1 MPISQLTPQEAIDAY
16 IEKQIEQWKKALI
29 RLLGWVGEECRN
41 AAITSHRYQNQTGN
55 LESSTGY
62 VIVDNGHIVKTGG
75 FNAIFEGSKGASEGK
90 SYAKSLVSLYPTG
103 ICLIVVA
110 GKNYASY
117 VSDRGLDVLDSA
129 ELTARQLIPEML
141 KQLNI

>member
-1 MPISQLTPQEAIDAY
+1 MSITQLTPQEAIDAY
-16 IEKQIEQWKKALI
+16 IEEQIERWRKALI
-29 RLLGWVGEECRN
+29 RLLGWVGEEARN

-75 FNAIFEGSKGASEGK
+75 FNAIFEGKKGASEGK
-90 SYAKSLVSLYPTG
+90 SYAKSLVSQYPKG

-110 GKNYASY
+110 GKKYASY
-117 VSDRGLDVLDSA
+117 VSDKGLDVLDSA
-129 ELTARQLIPEML
+129 EMVARQLLSDMR